1 MDDGSLKSKDSKG
14 VILNTQGFNL
24 TDVELLC
31 SVLLKKFDLQAAP
44 RKQTHRGVVYYQIYI
59 SGHSFEHLS
68 KLIYSHIIPEM
79 LYKFP
84 SPRKIR
90 VTAPKAPGLDN
101 SSNLTFLPKE

>member
-24 TDVELLC
+24 ADVELLC
-31 SVLLKKFDLQAAP
+31 SVLKDKFDLQAAP
-44 RKQTHRGVVYYQIYI
+44 RKQKHHDVLYYQIYI

-68 KLIYSHIIPEM
+68 TLILPHIIPEM

-84 SPRKIR
+84 RPRKVR
-90 VTAPKAPGLDN
+90 GAAQKAPGLDS
-101 SSNLTFLPKE
+101 SSNLTLLPKE